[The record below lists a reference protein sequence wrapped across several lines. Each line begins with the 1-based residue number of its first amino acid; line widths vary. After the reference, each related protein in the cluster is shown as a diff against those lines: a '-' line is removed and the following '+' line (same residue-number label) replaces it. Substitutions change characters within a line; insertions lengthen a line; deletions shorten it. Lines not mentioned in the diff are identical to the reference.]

1 MQDEKTGNDSE
12 MYTLEEVDFEE
23 SDPEVDSAMYTFEEV
38 EFDEPVQ
45 EVVDGDIDG
54 DGDFENWENNVEN
67 NNWSATTEPEA
78 RAMQDM
84 KKDLEEAGLQDF
96 NPEEN
101 LAQDQGILYI
111 LQQQS
116 QQISAQVKS
125 AVS

>member
-1 MQDEKTGNDSE
+1 MQDEKTGNESE
-12 MYTLEEVDFEE
+12 MYTFEEVDFEE
-23 SDPEVDSAMYTFEEV
+23 SDPEVESEMYTFEEV
-38 EFDEPVQ
+38 ESDEPVQ

-54 DGDFENWENNVEN
+54 DGDFENWESKVEN